1 MKKRLLLFMLAVVS
15 MATNVGWVQAE
26 EITPEANTLA
36 ALRTAIAKAK
46 AGDVVRLTG
55 DIKDANADDFA
66 LTISNCI
73 TLNGAGYTI
82 SGKAGKNIIAIMDW
96 EDGYDTVTVQNLTIT
111 NSHSVGDDKGNGLI
125 VYQLTAG
132 KKAVLENVRLINNT
146 GAGMVI
152 NASIVE
158 ANGLFAAGN
167 GWGSINLEKAGETAP
182 ELTLNYSRLNDKFQ
196 IWADYADKG
205 TWFEADGWRA
215 KSFTE
220 KEIVKTQWV
229 NALSAEGT
237 FAAKD
242 VSVLST
248 LLGYANEKNPDLV
261 KKITLPEASYVLTS
275 ALTISNPI
283 TLEGVF
289 DEDAIKTTISGGL
302 SNNLIHI
309 DGVKAGEVVLNNLIV
324 TNTTAAGIVADSTA
338 KVKLNHVA
346 LTGNADAGLVVNA
359 STVEA
364 ANLNT
369 SDNFVG
375 VRLQRVKPAKQT
387 TCPVPHF
394 KFISGKLGDAAVKIA
409 YYVEPLLSAP
419 ITVAQMAALVDG
431 DSIKN
436 YVRTY
441 DKATLVK
448 GGAEAIVPVWTN
460 RELEK
465 VYVSSTV
472 SYDLDKNISGLDS
485 LLVDKGFAT
494 VRGVV
499 SLSDVAGL
507 FPVGKEA
514 PKGATLKTGLI
525 IATNDAYL
533 VTGTGD
539 IKATNKPVRRLT
551 ISKEGKYVVSADGA
565 PVISGA
571 VAWNDVKYKDQNVTI
586 TSTGFLTIN
595 TAMTLDTVFME
606 EGAQLKVLDNTTVT
620 AKTVQVA
627 YNVTGKWKAY
637 GFPFANGITVK
648 NGKNDKSTDVKTT
661 AGEFGKSGI
670 GFWTAIVL
678 SKTGKFDLTAANN
691 TPALVGLIAVARDG
705 SKQDSTIYVTT
716 TAGNVSLAT
725 KTEKDAPTGQSP
737 AFEMCANPNLFAMK
751 ILKEAYVLGADGNFN
766 LQYQPTIAPF
776 QSYILADATTT
787 STLRS
792 LKVGGDITT
801 GNEAISPIDGYYV
814 VAGKGTIT
822 IHTAEP
828 VRVVVT
834 DMSGRIFYNAS
845 VTSDGYQIAVPAGV
859 YAVNKQKVI
868 VK

>member
-55 DIKDANADDFA
+55 DIKDANAEDFA
-66 LTISNCI
+66 LTIANCI
-73 TLNGAGYTI
+73 TLDGDEYTI
-82 SGKAGKNIIAIMDW
+82 SGKAGKNIIAIKDW
-96 EDGYDTVTVQNLTIT
+96 EDGNNTVTVRNLTIT

-132 KKAVLENVRLINNT
+132 KEAVLENVRLINNT

-152 NASIVE
+152 NASIVK

-167 GWGSINLEKAGETAP
+167 GWGSINLEKNGEIAP
-182 ELTLNYSRLNDKFQ
+182 KLTLNYSRLNDKFQ

-261 KKITLPEASYVLTS
+261 KKITLPGASYALTS

-289 DEDAIKTTISGGL
+289 DEDAIKTTISGGGN
-302 SNNLIHI
+302 NNLIHI

-324 TNTTAAGIVADSTA
+324 TNTIAAGIVADSTA

-369 SDNFVG
+369 SGNLVD
-375 VRLQRVKPAKQT
+375 VRLQRVKSAKQT

-409 YYVEPLLSAP
+409 YYVVPLSAP

-448 GGAEAIVPVWTN
+448 GGEAAIVPVWTN
-460 RELEK
+460 RELAK

-472 SYDLDKNISGLDS
+472 SYDLDTNISGLDS

-499 SLSDVAGL
+499 SESDVAL
-507 FPVGKEA
+507 VGKEA

-620 AKTVQVA
+620 AKAVQVA

-670 GFWTAIVL
+670 GFWTAIVQ
-678 SKTGKFDLTAANN
+678 SNTGKFDLTAANN

-716 TAGNVSLAT
+716 TADNVSLAT
-725 KTEKDAPTGQSP
+725 NPEKAAPTGQSP
-737 AFEMCANPNLFAMK
+737 VFEMCANPNLFAMK

>member
-26 EITPEANTLA
+26 DITPEANTLA

-55 DIKDANADDFA
+55 DIKDANAEDFA
-66 LTISNCI
+66 LTIANCI
-73 TLNGAGYTI
+73 TLDGAEYTI

-96 EDGYDTVTVQNLTIT
+96 EGGDNTVTVRDLTIT

-132 KKAVLENVRLINNT
+132 KKAVLDNVRLINNT

-152 NASIVE
+152 NASTVE
-158 ANGLFAAGN
+158 ANRLFATGN
-167 GWGSINLEKAGETAP
+167 GWGSINLEGADGSAP

-205 TWFEADGWRA
+205 AWFEADGWRA

-242 VSVLST
+242 VKELT
-248 LLGYANEKNPDLV
+248 TALGYANEKNSELV
-261 KKITLPEASYVLTS
+261 KKITLPGASYALTS

-283 TLEGVF
+283 TLEGVL
-289 DEDAIKTTISGGL
+289 DEEAIKTTISGGL

-338 KVKLNHVA
+338 KVKLNHVE

-369 SDNFVG
+369 SDNLVG
-375 VRLQRVKPAKQT
+375 VRLQRVKHAKQT

-409 YYVEPLLSAP
+409 YYVVPLSAP

-441 DKATLVK
+441 DKATLVE
-448 GGAEAIVPVWTN
+448 GGEAAIVPVWTN
-460 RELEK
+460 RELAK

-472 SYDLDKNISGLDS
+472 SYDLDTNISGLDS

-499 SLSDVAGL
+499 SESDVAL
-507 FPVGKEA
+507 VGKEA

-606 EGAQLKVLDNTTVT
+606 EGAQLKVLDNTPVT
-620 AKTVQVA
+620 AKAVQVA

-637 GFPFANGITVK
+637 GFPFANDITVK
-648 NGKNDKSTDVKTT
+648 NGKDAKSTDVKTT

-670 GFWTAIVL
+670 GFWTAIVQ
-678 SKTGKFDLTAANN
+678 SNTGKFVLTAANN

-716 TAGNVSLAT
+716 TADNVSLAT
-725 KTEKDAPTGQSP
+725 ETEKAAPTGQSP

>member
-46 AGDVVRLTG
+46 AGDVVKLTG
-55 DIKDANADDFA
+55 DIKDANAEDFA
-66 LTISNCI
+66 LTIANCI
-73 TLNGAGYTI
+73 TLDGAEYTI

-96 EDGYDTVTVQNLTIT
+96 EGGDNTVTVRDLTIT

-196 IWADYADKG
+196 IWADYPDKG
-205 TWFEADGWRA
+205 TWFEADGWSA

-242 VSVLST
+242 VKELT
-248 LLGYANEKNPDLV
+248 TALGYANEKNSELV
-261 KKITLPEASYVLTS
+261 KKITLPGASYALTS

-283 TLEGVF
+283 TLEGVL
-289 DEDAIKTTISGGL
+289 DEEAIKTTISGGL

-338 KVKLNHVA
+338 KVKLNHVE

-369 SDNFVG
+369 SGNLVG
-375 VRLQRVKPAKQT
+375 VRLQRVKHAKQT

-409 YYVEPLLSAP
+409 YSVEALSAP

-448 GGAEAIVPVWTN
+448 DGEAAIVPVWTN

-499 SLSDVAGL
+499 SESDVAGL

-606 EGAQLKVLDNTTVT
+606 EGAQLKVLDNTMVT
-620 AKTVQVA
+620 AKAVQVA

-637 GFPFANGITVK
+637 GFPFSDITVK
-648 NGKNDKSTDVKTT
+648 NGKDAKSTDVKTT

-670 GFWTAIVL
+670 GFWTAIVQ
-678 SKTGKFDLTAANN
+678 SNTGKFVLTAANN

-716 TAGNVSLAT
+716 TADNVSLAT
-725 KTEKDAPTGQSP
+725 KTEKAAPTGQSP

>member
-55 DIKDANADDFA
+55 DIKDANAEDFA
-66 LTISNCI
+66 LTIANCI
-73 TLNGAGYTI
+73 TLDGDEYTI
-82 SGKAGKNIIAIMDW
+82 SGKAGKNIIAIKDW
-96 EDGYDTVTVQNLTIT
+96 EDGDNTVTVKNLTIT

-132 KKAVLENVRLINNT
+132 KEAVLENVQLINNT

-152 NASIVE
+152 NASIVK
-158 ANGLFAAGN
+158 ANRLFATGN
-167 GWGSINLEKAGETAP
+167 GWGSINLEGADDSTPK
-182 ELTLNYSRLNDKFQ
+182 LTLNYSRLNDKFQ
-196 IWADYADKG
+196 IWADYANKG
-205 TWFEADGWRA
+205 AWFEADGWRA

-242 VSVLST
+242 VKELT
-248 LLGYANEKNPDLV
+248 TALGYANEKNSELV
-261 KKITLPEASYVLTS
+261 KKITLPGASYALTS

-289 DEDAIKTTISGGL
+289 DEEAIKTTISGGL

-338 KVKLNHVA
+338 KVKLNHVE

-369 SDNFVG
+369 SGNLVG

-394 KFISGKLGDAAVKIA
+394 KFISGKLGDEAVKIA
-409 YYVEPLLSAP
+409 YSVEALSAP

-441 DKATLVK
+441 DKATLVN
-448 GGAEAIVPVWTN
+448 GGEAAIVPVWTN

-499 SLSDVAGL
+499 SESDVAL
-507 FPVGKEA
+507 VGKEA

-606 EGAQLKVLDNTTVT
+606 EGAQLKVLDNTTV
-620 AKTVQVA
+620 AANAVQVA

-637 GFPFANGITVK
+637 GFPFASGITVK
-648 NGKNDKSTDVKTT
+648 NGKNEKSTDVKTT

-678 SKTGKFDLTAANN
+678 SNTGKFVLTAANN

-716 TAGNVSLAT
+716 TADNVFLAT
-725 KTEKDAPTGQSP
+725 KTEKAAPTGQSP

>member
-26 EITPEANTLA
+26 DITPEANTLA

-55 DIKDANADDFA
+55 DIKDANAEDFA
-66 LTISNCI
+66 LTIANCI
-73 TLNGAGYTI
+73 TLDGDEYTI

-96 EDGYDTVTVQNLTIT
+96 EGGDNTVTVRDLTIT

-132 KKAVLENVRLINNT
+132 KEAVLENVQLINNT

-152 NASIVE
+152 NASTVE
-158 ANGLFAAGN
+158 ANRLFATGN
-167 GWGSINLEKAGETAP
+167 GWGSINLEGADGSAP

-196 IWADYADKG
+196 IWADYPDRG
-205 TWFEADGWRA
+205 IWFVADGWRA

-248 LLGYANEKNPDLV
+248 LLGYANEKNSELV
-261 KKITLPEASYVLTS
+261 KKITLPGASYALTS

-289 DEDAIKTTISGGL
+289 DEEAIKTTISGGL

-324 TNTTAAGIVADSTA
+324 TNKTAAGIVADSTA
-338 KVKLNHVA
+338 KVKLNHVE

-369 SDNFVG
+369 SGNFVG
-375 VRLQRVKPAKQT
+375 VRLQRVKHAKQT

-394 KFISGKLGDAAVKIA
+394 KFISGKLGDEAVKIA
-409 YYVEPLLSAP
+409 YSVEALSAP
-419 ITVAQMAALVDG
+419 ITVVQMAALVDG

-441 DKATLVK
+441 DKATLVN

-606 EGAQLKVLDNTTVT
+606 EGAQLKVLDNTTVA
-620 AKTVQVA
+620 AKAVQVA

-637 GFPFANGITVK
+637 GFPFANGITVR

-670 GFWTAIVL
+670 GLWTAIVK
-678 SKTGKFDLTAANN
+678 SGEGKFDLTAVNS
-691 TPALVGLIAVARDG
+691 TPGLVGLIAVARDG

-725 KTEKDAPTGQSP
+725 KTEKDAPIGQSP
-737 AFEMCANPNLFAMK
+737 TFEMCANPNLFAMK

>member
-15 MATNVGWVQAE
+15 MATNVGWVYAE

-36 ALRTAIAKAK
+36 ALQIAIAKAK
-46 AGDVVRLTG
+46 AREVVKLTG
-55 DIKDANADDFA
+55 DIKDANAKEFA
-66 LTISNCI
+66 LTINKPI
-73 TLNGAGYTI
+73 TLDGAGYTI

-96 EDGYDTVTVQNLTIT
+96 GDGYDTVTVRNLTIT
-111 NSHSVGDDKGNGLI
+111 NSYSVGDDKGNGLI

-132 KKAVLENVRLINNT
+132 KEAVLENVRLINNT

-152 NASIVE
+152 NASPVE
-158 ANGLFAAGN
+158 ATGLFAAGN

-205 TWFEADGWRA
+205 TWFAADGWRA

-242 VSVLST
+242 ETELTT
-248 LLGYANEKNPDLV
+248 LLTYVNEKNPDLV
-261 KKITLPEASYVLTS
+261 KKIALSGTSYALTS

-283 TLEGVF
+283 TLEGVL
-289 DEDAIKTTISGGL
+289 DEDEIKTTISGGL
-302 SNNLIHI
+302 NNNLIHI

-346 LTGNADAGLVVNA
+346 LTRNADAGLVVNA

-369 SDNFVG
+369 SGNLVG
-375 VRLQRVKPAKQT
+375 VRLQRVKPAEQT

-394 KFISGKLGDAAVKIA
+394 KFISGKLEDAAVKIA
-409 YYVEPLLSAP
+409 YSVEALSAP

-448 GGAEAIVPVWTN
+448 GGVAAIVPVWTN
-460 RELEK
+460 RELKK

-472 SYDLDKNISGLDS
+472 SYGLDENISGLDS

-499 SLSDVAGL
+499 SSRNVAEL
-507 FPVGKEA
+507 FPAGKEA

-525 IATNDAYL
+525 IATTDAYL

-606 EGAQLKVLDNTTVT
+606 EGAQLKVLDNTTVK
-620 AKTVQVA
+620 AKAVQVA

-678 SKTGKFDLTAANN
+678 SNTGKFDLTAANN
-691 TPALVGLIAVARDG
+691 TPDLVGLIAVARDG

-716 TAGNVSLAT
+716 TADDVSLAT
-725 KTEKDAPTGQSP
+725 NPEKDAPTGQSP